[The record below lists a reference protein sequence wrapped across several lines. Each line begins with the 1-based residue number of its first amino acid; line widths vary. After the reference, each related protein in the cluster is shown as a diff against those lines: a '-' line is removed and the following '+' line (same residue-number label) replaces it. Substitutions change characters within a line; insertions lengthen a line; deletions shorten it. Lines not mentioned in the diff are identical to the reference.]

1 MRLKSELAL
10 VALAALTTL
19 PLMGCPSPQSSAPP
33 PAPPAQTAPAG
44 RPAGLP
50 DLPPDPRAVR
60 AGGGSATSASS
71 AGSVGTLV
79 LPSKPVPGSALN
91 KFFPGDSDGF
101 KRIFTQEKN
110 GTSLANL
117 TKDGKTVATLSIS
130 DTAGNPSAR
139 DKFKSAGRSVAGNP
153 ATNDGMSGIA
163 VLVGDRYQ
171 VKVRASGPTLSD
183 SDLQSWVEKFD
194 LAGLAGLK

>member
-1 MRLKSELAL
+1 MRLTSELAL

-19 PLMGCPSPQSSAPP
+19 PLMGCPSPQQSAPP
-33 PAPPAQTAPAG
+33 PAPPAQTA
-44 RPAGLP
+44 PAGLP

-60 AGGGSATSASS
+60 AGGGGSSAA

-110 GTSLANL
+110 GTSMANL
-117 TKDGKTVATLSIS
+117 NKDGKTVGTLSIS

-139 DKFKSAGRSVAGNP
+139 DKFKSAGRSVAGYP

-183 SDLQSWVEKFD
+183 SDLQNWVEKFD

>member
-19 PLMGCPSPQSSAPP
+19 PLMGCPSSAPTAPP
-33 PAPPAQTAPAG
+33 PAPPAQSA
-44 RPAGLP
+44 PAGLP

-60 AGGGSATSASS
+60 AGGGGSAT

-91 KFFPGDSDGF
+91 TFFPGDSDGF
-101 KRIFTQEKN
+101 KRVFTQEKN
-110 GTSLANL
+110 GTAMANL
-117 TKDGKTVATLSIS
+117 IKDGKTVGTLSIS

-139 DKFKSAGRSVAGNP
+139 DKYKTAGRSVGSYP